1 VRFADVRPGSPAEKA
16 GLKRG
21 DVMISFGG
29 AAIATIQDFTFQL
42 RNRKPGDVVKVVVL
56 REGKEVAADVTLE
69 ARR

>member
-1 VRFADVRPGSPAEKA
+1 VRPGSPAEKA

-29 AAIATIQDFTFQL
+29 AEIANVQDFTFQL
-42 RNRKPGDVVKVVVL
+42 RSRKPGDVVKVVVL

-69 ARR
+69 ARK